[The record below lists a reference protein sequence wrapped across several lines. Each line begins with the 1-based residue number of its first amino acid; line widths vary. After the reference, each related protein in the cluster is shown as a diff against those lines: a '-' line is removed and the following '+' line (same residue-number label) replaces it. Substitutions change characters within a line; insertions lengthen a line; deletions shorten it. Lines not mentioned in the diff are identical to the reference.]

1 MTSNIFNSIGL
12 GNLDPAIPFL
22 VLLGLFLIL
31 LIIVIVQGVGFKK
44 LKKTYAAFMDGGNG
58 QSMENEILALF
69 EDIRFLKKA
78 EKKDSRDIAAI
89 RDNLTFAYQ
98 KIGLVKYDA
107 FREMGGKLSFCVALL
122 NDQNDG
128 FIINSVHS
136 SDGCYTY
143 AKEIIAARSGVA
155 LGEEEQEAL
164 NKALGFVGASR
175 QEEPEDE
182 IPLEE
187 ERSLPPVRPARIR
200 KTQIPEETEEE
211 EYFIP
216 AKRLLRKNEEEPRRP
231 TAKARIL
238 RQKVSEG
245 LETEK
250 SRKPGVRNTESLP
263 DTSAITR
270 LLSET
275 SRKEMSLADEIK
287 QDLLSDSEEEP
298 LMFEEDEDFD
308 MASLGFEEIG

>member
-1 MTSNIFNSIGL
+1 MRVPPFALSALIVHRHQLQRQL
-12 GNLDPAIPFL
+12 G
-22 VLLGLFLIL
+22 
-31 LIIVIVQGVGFKK
+31 
-44 LKKTYAAFMDGGNG
+44 AADELRDLR
-58 QSMENEILALF
+58 S
-69 EDIRFLKKA
+69 EDRA
-78 EKKDSRDIAAI
+78 NKDAI
-89 RDNLTFAYQ
+89 RVLNKNQRASLQ
-98 KIGLVKYDA
+98 KFGVVRYNA
-107 FREMGGKLSFCVALL
+107 FKEMGGKLSFCVALL

-164 NKALGFVGASR
+164 NKALGFVGSSR

-298 LMFEEDEDFD
+298 LMFEEDEDID